1 MGLGSQTN
9 LSPEHDQKP
18 SLDLVHFRAKWA
30 YVDTFNVDTMAA
42 TTAMARTPPGLV
54 YVIGRAL
61 YVSLTNRCNSVSLP
75 ATRGKVRSGRGG
87 RI

>member
-1 MGLGSQTN
+1 M
-9 LSPEHDQKP
+9 
-18 SLDLVHFRAKWA
+18 FRANSGDDRRRSRRQTTGLTLSA
-30 YVDTFNVDTMAA
+30 HTMAA
-42 TTAMARTPPGLV
+42 TPAMAKTPPGLV